1 MAEKTG
7 FERLRASV
15 AQHSSV
21 RRILSM
27 VKSMGKPPSDMTSQ
41 GALDELRAKLGYD
54 GQPSAL
60 AQLQEDLVSL
70 PVAGSQ
76 PAPLEKILRT
86 VPLFHAVCLIVKCCR
101 KRRWTG

>member
-1 MAEKTG
+1 MTSFDSLTRSACRKRFEKGHVLQWADDAISSLNSMYGGSEFVAEKTG

-41 GALDELRAKLGYD
+41 GALDELRAKLG
-54 GQPSAL
+54 
-60 AQLQEDLVSL
+60 V
-70 PVAGSQ
+70 
-76 PAPLEKILRT
+76 
-86 VPLFHAVCLIVKCCR
+86 
-101 KRRWTG
+101 